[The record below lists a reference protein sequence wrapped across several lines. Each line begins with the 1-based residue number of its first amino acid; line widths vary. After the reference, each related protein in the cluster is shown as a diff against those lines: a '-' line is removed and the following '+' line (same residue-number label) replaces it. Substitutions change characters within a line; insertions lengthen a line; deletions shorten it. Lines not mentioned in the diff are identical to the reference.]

1 MTKNAKRRTAIVERS
16 ACMSQAIN
24 MPHEA
29 RTWTWWSGAGDG
41 ERPFPPPGAEET
53 ADSDAS
59 PSRVRVSVAV
69 VIEVFLRDGSLD
81 GRYLSAAQ
89 DWWPQ

>member
-1 MTKNAKRRTAIVERS
+1 
-16 ACMSQAIN
+16 MSQALKT
-24 MPHEA
+24 PREA
-29 RTWTWWSGAGDG
+29 KAWTFWSGAGDG
-41 ERPFPPPGAEET
+41 EPPFPRPGAEEPGG
-53 ADSDAS
+53 SDTG

-69 VIEVFLRDGSLD
+69 VVEVFLRDGSLD